1 MKSDFESIVQDDFN
15 QYREIA
21 KRFQKVDMTNI
32 DELNQLTI
40 DSWLLAT
47 RWSEIQA
54 MSSKLAQENG
64 VNKTD
69 FKDFAYQKYR
79 QLQELHI
86 TCRSWYRLAIEEER
100 SIRQVEGV

>member
-1 MKSDFESIVQDDFN
+1 MKSEFEVIVQDDFN
-15 QYREIA
+15 QYRDLA

-54 MSSKLAQENG
+54 MSSKLAQ
-64 VNKTD
+64 
-69 FKDFAYQKYR
+69 
-79 QLQELHI
+79 
-86 TCRSWYRLAIEEER
+86 
-100 SIRQVEGV
+100 